1 MRRTTSQSGI
11 SKFEFAVVV
20 SVVAILAGI
29 LLARLIKNES
39 VAERLYLDVSV
50 HSMQK
55 ALKVRQGNLMNT
67 HRQVDYAALAKENP
81 VDWLEKKPAGYAGAV
96 ENVDPEAVEDGAW
109 VYDPAQG
116 ELLYR
121 PRFPGEFDGLI
132 DDYGVARVQVL
143 MRYAEGDVAP
153 VGVDLQYKPVAD

>member
-1 MRRTTSQSGI
+1 MARTASQAGI

-20 SVVAILAGI
+20 TVVAILATI

-50 HSMQK
+50 HSLQK

-67 HRQVDYAALAKENP
+67 HRQIDYAALSRENP
-81 VDWLEKKPAGYAGAV
+81 VDGLEKKLAGSAGSV
-96 ENVDPEAVEDGAW
+96 ENVDPESVEDGAW
-109 VYDPAQG
+109 IYDPAQR

-121 PRFPGEFDGLI
+121 PRFPGEFADLI
-132 DDYGVARVQVL
+132 DDYGVVRVQVL
-143 MRYAEGDVAP
+143 SRHAEGETAP